1 MFHNGSTSH
10 FSSRSQ
16 NFHNNLLH
24 NDENAQTSKSL
35 RKKGLGNINSR
46 SFNENENNVSFKTPL
61 AKGSRKD
68 INHSTSRRRAL
79 GDISNRKGQNGST
92 NEGGTFTRKGLGQSK
107 SKGGIEIYTSRKSA
121 TVQKSTQPS
130 EKKLTARDLNIRSS
144 TNDTQKKSV
153 SFAIHKNVVEKMEPD
168 ASVQIDSE
176 PVLNT
181 SLLDDL
187 DDIEICAG
195 RTGAEE
201 QALLKKMG
209 YFDDCNL
216 SIDFDA
222 LDMIRRG
229 EEERIQKN
237 LEKRL
242 QQIAV
247 TEEHL
252 ELEKKLLGEMQKLED
267 EGIIA
272 VFEDDDVDNHFDIG
286 SDDTFSFERYNCDD
300 QDLISGLDD
309 ISL

>member
-16 NFHNNLLH
+16 NFHSNLLH

-46 SFNENENNVSFKTPL
+46 SSNENNLSFKTPL
-61 AKGSRKD
+61 AKGSGKD

-79 GDISNRKGQNGST
+79 GDISNRKGYNGST
-92 NEGGTFTRKGLGQSK
+92 NEGGISTRKGLGQSK

-121 TVQKSTQPS
+121 TAPKSTKQS
-130 EKKLTARDLNIRSS
+130 GKKLTARDFNILST
-144 TNDTQKKSV
+144 TNDVQKKSV
-153 SFAIHKNVVEKMEPD
+153 SFAIHKNDVEKMEPD
-168 ASVQIDSE
+168 ATVETETE

-201 QALLKKMG
+201 QSLLKKLG

-216 SIDFDA
+216 SIDLDA

-242 QQIAV
+242 QQITV

-252 ELEKKLLGEMQKLED
+252 ELEKKMLSEMQKLED

-272 VFEDDDVDNHFDIG
+272 VFEDEDVDNHFDIG
-286 SDDTFSFERYNCDD
+286 SNDTVSFECYNCDD

>member
-1 MFHNGSTSH
+1 
-10 FSSRSQ
+10 
-16 NFHNNLLH
+16 
-24 NDENAQTSKSL
+24 
-35 RKKGLGNINSR
+35 
-46 SFNENENNVSFKTPL
+46 
-61 AKGSRKD
+61 
-68 INHSTSRRRAL
+68 
-79 GDISNRKGQNGST
+79 
-92 NEGGTFTRKGLGQSK
+92 
-107 SKGGIEIYTSRKSA
+107 
-121 TVQKSTQPS
+121 
-130 EKKLTARDLNIRSS
+130 
-144 TNDTQKKSV
+144 
-153 SFAIHKNVVEKMEPD
+153 
-168 ASVQIDSE
+168 VQIDSE